1 MSGVTM
7 NEIKNHCHAYR
18 QHLSTS
24 DNGEPLSAM
33 KKKIVTEIL
42 EKNNPQDI
50 LSLLKRQTSTLK
62 LTGRPTHSSYEEIL
76 RMRRSSWLR
85 DIVMGLLLVLT
96 FPISVPFLMIWSRT
110 ARGDI
115 NFLKPDGAIFVEKLQ
130 FLCEQ
135 ASPQAQIE
143 LSSIENFNNLTL
155 LRNNPLNDYRSLVP
169 QVNLKPRR
177 TALTAS
183 TKVSGGFFGGL
194 FDSSTHLSD
203 SGDPQLL
210 SFRMRPFTY
219 HQDNFISVDIFCN
232 FKFIPNLMKGTSL
245 KLRFDLR
252 PSYLS
257 AQSSSSA
264 SLPLETQ
271 EASETVTQQTDVLQT
286 IQNYFFKPKPPETF
300 ETIYAAIQE
309 QRCDVRDGSLLAL
322 KLARNDTQRVMA
334 LECLINT
341 LKRRY
346 DYHCAEAENQKIEA
360 EKITNRLKFYKDYK
374 EGRYIPNT
382 ELDRIEI
389 EGLIKENERQLR
401 YNSLPLWEEML
412 YKAEYWEQIS
422 INESERYLQELSD
435 ALDSLPPNYHSIT
448 PSANQLQATFD
459 LMFRLLEN
467 NQIGDAEILYQK
479 NKELSYFLE
488 TAFPHFKALLK
499 QFTGTFF
506 LVSQLGAYEML
517 AYKDEPRDSE
527 ITKNELIV
535 YCKDNRIWVAARHPD
550 DQIHRFAID
559 RNRLGNKTA
568 KTVYEEFER
577 RRRTNMLKPILADYG
592 YHDIFWPH
600 IINART
606 WFLEAHKCIQGYDAA
621 LAERF
626 ERETLR
632 PLQALIDFGVKAR
645 ERTPVDIQLQMIDIH
660 CDKCRKQR
668 LSGEVSTQPSIL
680 SDAAWDELLADSI
693 ETLQQEETAYSQF
706 GVRI

>member
-7 NEIKNHCHAYR
+7 NEIKNLCHTYQ

-50 LSLLKRQTSTLK
+50 LSLLSRQTSDLK
-62 LTGRPTHSSYEEIL
+62 LIGHPKYSSYEQIL

-110 ARGDI
+110 TRGDI
-115 NFLKPDGAIFVEKLQ
+115 NFSKPDGAVFVEKLQ

-143 LSSIENFNNLTL
+143 LSSIKNLNNLTL
-155 LRNNPLNDYRSLVP
+155 LRNNPVNDYRSLVP

-183 TKVSGGFFGGL
+183 TKERGGFFGGL
-194 FDSSTHLSD
+194 FDSSSHLSD

-210 SFRMRPFTY
+210 SFRMRPFAY

-257 AQSSSSA
+257 AQSISSP
-264 SLPLETQ
+264 SLSLETQ

-346 DYHCAEAENQKIEA
+346 DFYCEKAEEEEVEVKKA
-360 EKITNRLKFYKDYK
+360 TTRLKLLKDYE
-374 EGRYIPNT
+374 EGRYVPGNEWEKADIERWT
-382 ELDRIEI
+382 E
-389 EGLIKENERQLR
+389 ENEVHLR
-401 YNSLPLWEEML
+401 HHHLPLWEETL
-412 YKAEYWEQIS
+412 YRAEYRAQQNINASEQC
-422 INESERYLQELSD
+422 LQELSD
-435 ALDSLPPNYHSIT
+435 ALDSLPANYRSIT

-479 NKELSYFLE
+479 NKNLSYFLE

-506 LVSQLGAYEML
+506 LVSQLGAYSML
-517 AYKDEPRDSE
+517 AYNSEPTDRQ
-527 ITKNELIV
+527 IKKNRLIV

-550 DQIHRFAID
+550 DQIHRFVID

-606 WFLEAHKCIQGYDAA
+606 WFLEAHQCIQSYDAA

-660 CDKCRKQR
+660 CDECRKLR

-680 SDAAWDELLADSI
+680 SDAAWDELLVDSI
-693 ETLQQEETAYSQF
+693 ETLQQEETTYNQF
-706 GVRI
+706 GVRV